1 MMIHVSF
8 TAPVRASASVQHAAY
23 DALELLRIAD
33 SQLGEVDARS
43 VLGIQSAVR
52 VQAAILEQIV
62 TGVPSLPASV
72 FRAIASHPDAYE
84 GGLLALMLACQ
95 RLDEACALSGEL
107 DGPDVDEFYS
117 LIESARQV
125 VDCCR
130 AVVEG
135 DHPGSGYVEQIL
147 ADILAGKPVQTSTE
161 MMVASARRHYPHGIP
176 ADVLAKHEAAWGP
189 ASPLLRS
196 MVVG

>member
-1 MMIHVSF
+1 MQILVSF
-8 TAPVRASASVQHAAY
+8 SAPVRASAAVQYAAY

-33 SQLGEVDARS
+33 AQLGEVDARN

-52 VQAAILEQIV
+52 VQVAILEQIV
-62 TGVPSLPASV
+62 TGAPTLPDRV
-72 FRAIASHPDAYE
+72 FRTIADHPDHYE
-84 GGLLALMLACQ
+84 GGLLALMLAGQ
-95 RLDEACALSGEL
+95 RFEEACALSAQL
-107 DGPDVDEFYS
+107 DGPDVDDFYS
-117 LIESARQV
+117 VLESARQTIE
-125 VDCCR
+125 CCSSFL
-130 AVVEG
+130 AG
-135 DHPGSGYVEQIL
+135 DHPGEAYVERIL
-147 ADILAGKPVQTSTE
+147 ADILAGKPAQTSTE